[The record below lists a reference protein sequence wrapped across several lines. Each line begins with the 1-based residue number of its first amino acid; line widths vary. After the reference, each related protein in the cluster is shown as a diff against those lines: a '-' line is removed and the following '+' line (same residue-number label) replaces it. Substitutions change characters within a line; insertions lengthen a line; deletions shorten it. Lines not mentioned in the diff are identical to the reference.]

1 MGIFGSEMNILEHP
15 EKTLRP
21 GEIFAPILRL
31 GNPDSP
37 HIDKRL
43 LSVLPLEAHLDPKLL
58 ADIRDERKKEF
69 ELIPGTRFAIKKQ
82 LLSDLLP
89 NSGKK
94 QSALAQGSYGA
105 ILPGRDTRFN
115 KDVVFKVFIPFKNT
129 IGKVRARINL
139 QRSDEASQIKG
150 LDRFYKEA
158 RLMAN
163 LTHPHIAKI
172 HDLTGFIIGNYFFP
186 AIVMDRY
193 DKSLLANK
201 GKRVEDM
208 KFVHLSQSQL
218 TVLARQIGSALDH
231 IHKHS
236 IIHCDIKPEN
246 IFMKGEEQFFLG
258 DFGIAVGDYRPQGGT
273 FEQTGGGLITEAPE
287 QMFYKMRSMIGPATD
302 QHQLA
307 VTLYLLMGGSPLA
320 YLYPGRKQ
328 ASEDHIR
335 PEQVL
340 NPQNIP
346 PRVYSILNK
355 GMSWEPTNRYPSC
368 GEFAEAFI
376 ETLGKD

>member
-1 MGIFGSEMNILEHP
+1 MSSFGSEINVLAHP
-15 EKTLRP
+15 EKALQK

-31 GNPDSP
+31 RNSGSP
-37 HIDKRL
+37 HIDKKL

-58 ADIRDERKKEF
+58 ANIKNKGNQEF
-69 ELIPGTRFAIKKQ
+69 ELIPGSRFIIEKQ

-94 QSALAQGSYGA
+94 QSTQAQGSYGV
-105 ILPGRDTRFN
+105 ILPGRDIRFN
-115 KDVVFKVFIPFKNT
+115 RDVVFKIFIPFKNT

-139 QRSDEASQIKG
+139 QKSNEASQIKG

-172 HDLTGFIIGNYFFP
+172 HDLTGFIIDNYFFP

-201 GKRVEDM
+201 GKRIEDM
-208 KFVHLSQSQL
+208 EFVHLSPFQL
-218 TVLARQIGSALDH
+218 TTLARQIGSVLDY

-236 IIHCDIKPEN
+236 VIHCDIKPEN
-246 IFMKGEEQFFLG
+246 IFMKGEGQFFLG
-258 DFGIAVGDYRPQGGT
+258 DFGIAMGDYRPQSDEQ
-273 FEQTGGGLITEAPE
+273 EQTGGGLITEAPE
-287 QMFYKMRSMIGPATD
+287 QKFHHMRAMIGPASD

-320 YLYPGRKQ
+320 YLYPGREQ

-335 PEQVL
+335 PEQIL
-340 NPQNIP
+340 NPRNIP
-346 PRVYSILNK
+346 PHVYSILNK
-355 GMSWEPTNRYPSC
+355 GMNWEPTDRYSSC

-376 ETLGKD
+376 DALGK